1 MNFNSTNIFRVKFHL
16 LIISILITLFT
27 TQNNYCQQYNII
39 HYNRSEDKIGNQ
51 VWNIYQDSKGYMW
64 FSTSS
69 GLARYNGWK
78 YDVYTKESG
87 LLESF
92 VFGIKEDKDGNFWIG
107 GPRGVSKLAFNS
119 SIDQFPEVSNKI
131 LGKYNDFFRVFIDS
145 YNRVWAYNNVA
156 PSDLFLIENDS
167 VYNFSS
173 KYKFKD
179 QRVLYIQEHKG
190 KIYIL
195 TSMDKI
201 YEFFLDSIT
210 EVTLPNDVVKLKPR
224 MFFFNSNNEIIL
236 CGAGGVGSMVND
248 NDENTNKM
256 EFFTYESSIYA
267 LESRYGGYWIATE
280 QNGLLKVNTEET
292 LHITESNGLPTNY
305 LFTLY
310 EDREGILWIGT
321 GIKGLFKLPSLRFK
335 AYGKNEGFTQGAI
348 SSVTIIEEGI
358 YCTTENGVFIF
369 REPFFNRLPLYV
381 KSQNMATTNFFFQLL
396 KTDDDNLLLGG
407 ADGLYQRQK
416 NGQTKHIGLQGMWV
430 QTLMKDSKGQVWI
443 GTNNGLYKLRENGL
457 LIKQD
462 IGLNDV
468 AVNIV
473 VEVHNR
479 DLYIGTTEGLIILV
493 NGSRLAKP
501 DEIKLIT
508 SSNGLLSNVIQDI
521 AVISPEEIIL
531 GTAEGINVL
540 ASGKI
545 DTIVYGLTNREIVV
559 LYKDSNNYLWAGT
572 NYGLNK
578 LEKKQNKYEV
588 VRNYFQKDG
597 LASNEFTR
605 NSTITEDKKG
615 RLLIGTF
622 SGMAIYDPAL
632 DHEELIAPNCY
643 ISSISVN
650 DKVVNYSS
658 SGGNQFSYRENK
670 FRFIFEGLTFT
681 DESSVRY
688 EYYIYPIENE
698 WANKSST
705 PFASYNYLEPGEYEF
720 RVRAINSLG
729 GVSNI
734 QVWRF
739 VISPPFWRTWWFTIL
754 IVIVIFLV
762 VYAVHMY
769 RTKQIR
775 KRNEQLQ
782 QIVNDRTS
790 QLRVS
795 NTKLEQQYKEL
806 LDAQEKLVEK
816 EKLEEAF
823 KEIEKLKN
831 RLAVENIYL
840 REKQTTVYEVGSL
853 VGNSDSIKNI
863 RRMALEVAPTNSTV
877 LITGE
882 TGTGKTLVG
891 EAIHALSQRKERTL
905 VVVNCAAIPAGLVES
920 ELFGH
925 EKGAFTGAHMRR
937 EGKFEIADGSTLF
950 LDEIGDMD
958 LHIQSKILTFLQ
970 DRKFSRLGGN
980 DLISVDIRII
990 AATNYDLEKLVK
1002 EGKFRKDLFH
1012 RLQVFNIYV
1021 PPLRDRIEDI
1031 VPLAKFFTD
1040 KISKL
1045 MNKNIT
1051 AISKSAF
1058 LKLERYKFPGNVR
1071 ELENII
1077 QRAIIVSK
1085 GGIITDED
1093 IVLSKTAIENGIEE
1107 ITNKNSVVTLEEMER
1122 EYIQKVLK
1130 ITSGKISGKNGAAD
1144 LLGIHPNT
1152 LRSRMEKL
1160 NIRFN
1165 S

>member
-1 MNFNSTNIFRVKFHL
+1 MNFNFKNTFYVQFYL
-16 LIISILITLFT
+16 LIIIILITIIPSKSNF
-27 TQNNYCQQYNII
+27 CQQYNII
-39 HYNRSEDKIGNQ
+39 LYNRSEDKIGNQ

-92 VFGIKEDKDGNFWIG
+92 VFGIREDKHGNFWIG
-107 GPRGVSKLAFNS
+107 GPRGISRLSFNEGFS
-119 SIDQFPEVSNKI
+119 QTPVITNKI
-131 LGKYNDFFRVFIDS
+131 LGKYNDFYRVFVDS
-145 YNRVWAYNNVA
+145 YNRVWAYNNVSA
-156 PSDLFLIENDS
+156 TDIFLVENDS
-167 VYNFSS
+167 VYNFSE

-179 QRVLYIQEHKG
+179 QRVLYIQENKG

-195 TSMDKI
+195 TSQDKI
-201 YEFFLDSIT
+201 YEFFLDVIT
-210 EVTLPNDVVKLKPR
+210 EIILPNEVVKLKPR
-224 MFFFNSNNEIIL
+224 MFFFNSKDEIIL
-236 CGAGGVGSMVND
+236 CGAGGVGSTVTD
-248 NDENTNKM
+248 TDENITKM
-256 EFFTYESSIYA
+256 EFFTYESSVYA
-267 LESRYGGYWIATE
+267 LESKYGGYWIATE
-280 QNGLLKVNTEET
+280 QNGLLKVDAEET

-305 LFTLY
+305 LFTLL

-321 GIKGLFKLPSLRFK
+321 GIKGLFKLPSLKFK
-335 AYGKNEGFTQGAI
+335 TFGKNEGFTQGAI
-348 SSVTIIEEGI
+348 SSVIILEEDV
-358 YCTTENGVFIF
+358 YCTTENGIFIF
-369 REPFFNRLPLYV
+369 KEPFFNRLPLNIEN
-381 KSQNMATTNFFFQLL
+381 QNLSTTNFFFHLL
-396 KTDDDNLLLGG
+396 KKEDNNLLLGG
-407 ADGLYQRQK
+407 ADGLYLRYK
-416 NGQTKHIGLQGMWV
+416 NGQTKLIGLQGMWV

-443 GTNNGLYKLRENGL
+443 GTNNGLYKLRENL
-457 LIKQD
+457 STYKVD
-462 IGLNDV
+462 IRLNDA
-468 AVNIV
+468 AVNSIV
-473 VEVHNR
+473 EINNR
-479 DLYIGTTEGLIILV
+479 DLYLGTTEGLIILV
-493 NGSRLAKP
+493 NGTRLVKP
-501 DEIKLIT
+501 DDIKIIND
-508 SSNGLLSNVIQDI
+508 SNGLLSIIIQDI
-521 AVISPEEIIL
+521 VVISPEEIIV
-531 GTAEGINVL
+531 GTAEGINIITPE
-540 ASGKI
+540 KI
-545 DTIVYGLTNREIVV
+545 DTITNGLSNREIVV
-559 LYKDSNNYLWAGT
+559 LYKDRNNYLWAGT

-578 LEKKQNKYEV
+578 LEKKGNKYEV

-605 NSTITEDKKG
+605 NSTIKEDKRG

-643 ISSISVN
+643 ISSIYVN
-650 DKVVNYSS
+650 DKVVSYS
-658 SGGNQFSYRENK
+658 GFINNFSYTENK
-670 FRFIFEGLTFT
+670 FRFVFEGLTFT

-688 EYYIYPIENE
+688 EYYIYPIESK
-698 WANKSST
+698 WANRSST

-729 GVSNI
+729 GHSNV

-754 IVIVIFLV
+754 IVITIFLI

-769 RTKQIR
+769 RTQQIR

-795 NTKLEQQYKEL
+795 NAKLEQQYKEL

-980 DLISVDIRII
+980 DLISVDVRII

-1045 MNKNIT
+1045 MNKNIS

-1058 LKLERYKFPGNVR
+1058 LKLERYRFPGNVR

-1093 IVLSKTAIENGIEE
+1093 IVLSKSGTESGIEE
-1107 ITNKNSVVTLEEMER
+1107 KADTNSVVTLEEMER
-1122 EYIQKVLK
+1122 SYIQQVLK

-1152 LRSRMEKL
+1152 LRSRMAKL
-1160 NIRFN
+1160 NIRL
-1165 S
+1165 SG